1 MNETGRP
8 QDFPLSNPRADR
20 VRKVAQLAGRPARL
34 KRREFLA
41 EGPQAVRE
49 ALVLHQKRIAAG
61 EPGIVYEVYASESC
75 LDRHPDLEAL
85 AEGTTAYLATDEVLA
100 AMADTVTPQGILAV
114 CGFLDV
120 SLEQVLDA
128 GPRLIAV
135 LCQVRDPGNAGT
147 VLRAADAAGA
157 DAVVL
162 TASSVDIY
170 NPKAV
175 RSTAG
180 SLFHLPVV
188 LGAEIEELVARCKE
202 RGIGVLAADGQG
214 QLNLDRLQDQNAA
227 RRLGARRLGSD
238 YALESPT
245 AWLFGNE
252 AQGLVRGRTR
262 PGGPPGGR
270 ARVRGR
276 RKPQPG
282 HGGDGLP
289 LRQRPLAAGRRNS
302 PAAEPRRGAQVARLS
317 GGPER
322 RQKAGIHRRGSTAR
336 WAPAVVRAVQLAC
349 SLAGLVASRDGAV
362 DKGYHQAAD
371 NGQEPGTEIPEFH
384 RAAAE
389 QEVADPAADDW
400 RRQRRARGW

>member
-128 GPRLIAV
+128 GPRLLAV

-157 DAVVL
+157 DAVIL

-188 LGAEIEELVARCKE
+188 LGADVEELVARCKE

-214 QLNLDRLQDQNAA
+214 QLNLDRLQDENAA
-227 RRLGARRLGSD
+227 RRLGASAPRVGLRAGEPHRL
-238 YALESPT
+238 ALRQRGP
-245 AWLFGNE
+245 GP
-252 AQGLVRGRTR
+252 VRGGTR
-262 PGGPPGGR
+262 PGRPPGGR
-270 ARVRGR
+270 ARSTGR
-276 RKPQPG
+276 PK
-282 HGGDGLP
+282 
-289 LRQRPLAAGRRNS
+289 ASTSA
-302 PAAEPRRGAQVARLS
+302 PRRRSACTPAPAPSRPAQRRRS
-317 GGPER
+317 GLVSRHNG
-322 RQKAGIHRRGSTAR
+322 RRGSHR
-336 WAPAVVRAVQLAC
+336 EGGNAPAWV
-349 SLAGLVASRDGAV
+349 
-362 DKGYHQAAD
+362 HQSC
-371 NGQEPGTEIPEFH
+371 G
-384 RAAAE
+384 AAA
-389 QEVADPAADDW
+389 V
-400 RRQRRARGW
+400 RRLLREFTWSCCVR

>member
-8 QDFPLSNPRADR
+8 QDFPLSNTRADR

-49 ALVLHQKRIAAG
+49 ALTRHQKRVAAG

-75 LDRHPDLEAL
+75 LDRHPDLETL
-85 AEGTTAYLATDEVLA
+85 AEGTTAYLVTDEVLA

-114 CGFLDV
+114 CAFLDV

-128 GPRLIAV
+128 GPQLIAV

-162 TASSVDIY
+162 TGSSVDIY

-188 LGAEIEELVARCKE
+188 LAADVDDLAAQCRS
-202 RGIGVLAADGQG
+202 RGIGVLAADGYG
-214 QLNLDRLQDQNAA
+214 KLNLDSLQDESAA
-227 RRLGARRLGSD
+227 RRLGASTAGSE

-252 AQGLVRGRTR
+252 AQGLSEAELALADHRVAVPVYGAAESLNLGTAATVCLYAS
-262 PGGPPGGR
+262 
-270 ARVRGR
+270 ARS
-276 RKPQPG
+276 
-282 HGGDGLP
+282 
-289 LRQRPLAAGRRNS
+289 QRPIQS
-302 PAAEPRRGAQVARLS
+302 QQPA
-317 GGPER
+317 
-322 RQKAGIHRRGSTAR
+322 
-336 WAPAVVRAVQLAC
+336 
-349 SLAGLVASRDGAV
+349 
-362 DKGYHQAAD
+362 
-371 NGQEPGTEIPEFH
+371 
-384 RAAAE
+384 
-389 QEVADPAADDW
+389 
-400 RRQRRARGW
+400 